1 MSRKR
6 TTTALTKTEVQKMVI
21 FAISHLP
28 QLDTTTLEN
37 FLARV
42 NANCKNTS
50 ITPRDLATQI
60 QRTRRYFPNACV
72 YSLQVVA
79 DLLDVQMK
87 NPKATT
93 EFLKMGVFASES
105 KPPQYARISSR

>member
-6 TTTALTKTEVQKMVI
+6 KTAALTKTEVQKMII
-21 FAISHLP
+21 FALSHLP
-28 QLDTTTLEN
+28 QLDKSTLEN

-42 NANCKNTS
+42 NANCNSTS

-93 EFLKMGVFASES
+93 EFLNMGVFAAEQKS
-105 KPPQYARISSR
+105 PRYARIANH